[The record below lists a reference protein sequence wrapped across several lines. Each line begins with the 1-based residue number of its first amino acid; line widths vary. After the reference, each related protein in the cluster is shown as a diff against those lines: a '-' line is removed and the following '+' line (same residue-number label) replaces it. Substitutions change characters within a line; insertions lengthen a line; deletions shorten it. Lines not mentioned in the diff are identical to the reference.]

1 MKHYIP
7 HPGQIEIH
15 LGGSPEFSR
24 YSKKVK
30 ALGGR
35 YSDCRGY
42 ASSRYI
48 HLPWNDEGRAL
59 ANKLIAELVKGS
71 RTTVIVRGVD
81 SFRGKHVHAPVIVH
95 YINQHDADPCGALLA
110 KYEAAF
116 LRAFPDAVNPE
127 PVVAPAPKPL
137 RDVLSL
143 DSAVK
148 FHAVLEALQQY
159 IDNGRDAE
167 DLYDSEGLQAKLEA
181 AEALRDQL
189 DATLASLAG

>member
-30 ALGGR
+30 ALGGK
-35 YSDCRGY
+35 YTECRGH
-42 ASSRYI
+42 SHTRFVD
-48 HLPWNDEGRAL
+48 LPFTDEGREL
-59 ANKLIAELVKGS
+59 ANRLVALFGKPK
-71 RTTVIVRGVD
+71 TTIVVRGIPRD
-81 SFRGKHVHAPVIVH
+81 FRGKYIHAPVVVH
-95 YINQHDADPCGALLA
+95 YISKTSADPCQGLLDS
-110 KYEAAF
+110 YESAF
-116 LRAFPDAVNPE
+116 LRAFPDALWPE

-148 FHAVLEALQQY
+148 FHAVLEALQQF

-167 DLYDSEGLQAKLEA
+167 ELYDVDEAKLEA
-181 AEALRDQL
+181 AEELRDQL